1 MTTTTEPTQTSVRLE
16 DGSVWIEGQ
25 LIQPPEGLT
34 GPLVMGRDW
43 LLEMIRTKNGHTR
56 VFFWAPFAIVS
67 DFPQV
72 DSILNGHFV
81 GFSTPSRPPR
91 DWLVTSMMFDLETVA
106 LARTPHELIALIAE
120 PRPYVSLENMDA
132 SPLSQKAKRLIATTF
147 TTSILIREVAGM
159 LGVSHAH
166 LTRQFKA
173 DFGLTPLDYQ
183 HRLRVSEAVNR
194 LSRGE
199 GILDTGYDVGFADTS
214 RFYKNFRKITGTSP
228 GKCKR

>member
-1 MTTTTEPTQTSVRLE
+1 
-16 DGSVWIEGQ
+16 
-25 LIQPPEGLT
+25 
-34 GPLVMGRDW
+34 
-43 LLEMIRTKNGHTR
+43 
-56 VFFWAPFAIVS
+56 
-67 DFPQV
+67 
-72 DSILNGHFV
+72 
-81 GFSTPSRPPR
+81 
-91 DWLVTSMMFDLETVA
+91 MMFDLETVA
-106 LARTPHELIALIAE
+106 LARTPHELIALIAG
-120 PRPYVSLENMDA
+120 PRPYVSLENRDA

-183 HRLRVSEAVNR
+183 HRLRVSEAVTR